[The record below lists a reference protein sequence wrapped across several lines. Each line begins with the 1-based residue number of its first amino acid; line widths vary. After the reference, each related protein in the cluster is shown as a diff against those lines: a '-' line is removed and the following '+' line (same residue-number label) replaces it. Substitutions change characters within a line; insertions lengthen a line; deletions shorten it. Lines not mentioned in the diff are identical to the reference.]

1 MSSNIETILV
11 KDDLLMV
18 SDKIGFAVEMGGSNV
33 STQKFVATSANA
45 NSHIYT
51 LQIPS
56 TSCIVDRELLWT
68 STFTITVSADNVNV
82 PPNIPLV
89 QLGYGDALAP
99 FPLSQLCSN
108 IQAQINTTT
117 ASVVLNRIID
127 PLLRVMDRKKLAENY
142 AYTPTYLDNVGNYP
156 ILVQVGASPIGL
168 PLPVPFLNSPLA
180 GYGNAVDPNYPP
192 RGSFKLDNIS
202 PTNTSPFAGAS
213 VDLTFTCTEPIML
226 SPFVYGDDDSSTG
239 LTGVQNINLTMN
251 IDATAARAFRW
262 AKQVPYFQNK
272 KITKLDFPQGLSHIE
287 CRFLTPHATD
297 LVPATCV
304 SPFQNIVNYP
314 TSYGTAFKASGSV
327 SETGA
332 KITSNNVQLNS
343 IPDMMLCFVRQQ
355 FSQLTPFDADAYCAI
370 NGVSINFN
378 NNNGILSGATPQMLW
393 KMSKEAGSK
402 QSWLEYSGSA
412 HVDVALDT
420 SYFTTNNAPTSGSIL
435 CLKFGQ
441 HIQISE
447 SYLAPGS
454 QGSFNFQI
462 TVDAQNTTGVDMT
475 NPELNVV
482 VVNSGIFVCQNGQ
495 SSSYTGILTKQQV
508 LDAQLQQPVAR
519 TELNRMLGGSF
530 FSKLK
535 AIAHKA
541 FPHVKAFLTAAAPH
555 VKAHVANYA
564 KERLSESK
572 NPYAKYGT
580 KAIELAG
587 YGVSGGMDG
596 RLSRHMK

>member
-1 MSSNIETILV
+1 MSSNVECVLV

-33 STQKFVATSANA
+33 STQKFVATSANQ

-56 TSCIVDRELLWT
+56 TSVILDRELMWT
-68 STFTITVSADNVNV
+68 STFSITLTADNVAI

-89 QLGYGDALAP
+89 QLGFGDALSP
-99 FPLSQLCSN
+99 FPLANLCSN

-117 ASVVLNRIID
+117 ASVVLNRIVD
-127 PLLRVMDRKKLAENY
+127 PLCRVMDRKKLAENY
-142 AYTPTYLDNVGNYP
+142 AFTPTYLDNVGNYTQ
-156 ILVQVGASPIGL
+156 LVQVGTLNGFPE
-168 PLPVPFLNSPLA
+168 PVPYLNSPLA

-192 RGSFKLDNIS
+192 RGSFRVDDI
-202 PTNTSPFAGAS
+202 TGNTSPWDGATD
-213 VDLTFTCTEPIML
+213 VVITFTCTEPIML
-226 SPFVYGDDDSSTG
+226 SPFIYGDEDKSTG

-251 IDATAARAFRW
+251 IDATCSRAFRW
-262 AKQVPYFQNK
+262 AQQQTYFTNK
-272 KITKLDFPQGLSHIE
+272 RIKSIEFPQSQSYVE

-314 TSYGTAFKASGSV
+314 TSNQTLLEKSGVKSV
-327 SETGA
+327 G

-343 IPDMMLCFVRQQ
+343 IPDLLLCFVRQNY
-355 FSQLTPFDADAYCAI
+355 SLLKPYDADAYCAI
-370 NGVSINFN
+370 TGISVNFN

-402 QSWLEYSGSA
+402 QSWLEFSGSA
-412 HVDVALDT
+412 HVDCALDEG
-420 SYFTTNNAPTSGSIL
+420 YFTTNNAPTSGSIL
-435 CLKFGQ
+435 ALKFGQ

-447 SYLAPGS
+447 SYLASGS

-462 TVDAQNTTGVDMT
+462 TVDVRNTTGVDISQ
-475 NPELNVV
+475 PELNVV
-482 VVNSGIFVCQNGQ
+482 VVNSGIFVSQNGQ

-508 LDAQLQQPVAR
+508 LDTQLQAPVAR
-519 TELNRMLGGSF
+519 TELNRMLGGGF

-541 FPHVKAFLTAAAPH
+541 FPHVKAFLTHVAPH
-555 VKAHVANYA
+555 VKSHVASIA
-564 KERLSESK
+564 KEKLAESS

-580 KAIELAG
+580 KALELAG
-587 YGVSGGMDG
+587 YGMSGGMDG